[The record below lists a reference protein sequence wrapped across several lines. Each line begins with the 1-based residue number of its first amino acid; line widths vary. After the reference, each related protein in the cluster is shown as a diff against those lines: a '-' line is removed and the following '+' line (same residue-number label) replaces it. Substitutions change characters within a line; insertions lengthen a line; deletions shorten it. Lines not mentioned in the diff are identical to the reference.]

1 MIRSLR
7 GRLFV
12 GLTAI
17 IVLTAAIGGTFA
29 YKWAFGEA
37 IEMQDS
43 ILIQL
48 ASLAQSGAIS
58 GGQPLHGVEEDTE
71 VWLIELGKTPR
82 GPADDRQLF
91 SLQDGM
97 QVATWNK
104 QPVRV
109 LLRTRPD
116 GSRFAVAQPTAVRDE
131 TARDVAFRT
140 LLPIAALIPCL
151 MVVTAL
157 VIAYSLRPM
166 VRLAGDLDSRRAD
179 DMTPLPLSR
188 MPSELHPFIGSING
202 LLARMRLLMDQQRRF
217 VADAAHEL
225 RTPITALSLQA
236 ENLDALALPKRAQE
250 RVAALKQGM
259 RRTKHLLEQLLA
271 LARHEAIPS
280 DPAEMPIAVLD
291 HVAKEVV
298 AGLLPEA
305 TDQGIELRFALVEPL
320 SVRGEPVMLAALLR
334 NLLDNALRFTPR
346 GGTIDIGIYRQD
358 DLAILQIEDTGPGI
372 PSTDLDQVFEP
383 FFRGSRPEG
392 EGAGLGLSIVK
403 RIVDS
408 LGGNIA
414 LENVAGAGRSGLR
427 ATVRLPIAVQP
438 DCPTRKRGEHS
449 ERQEAPELR
458 APKSQLSLVGE
469 MILLKARR
477 RTRRVESNQGTERQ
491 QFTRGEN
498 GGHHEEN

>member
-12 GLTAI
+12 GLTTI
-17 IVLTAAIGGTFA
+17 ILLTGAIGSMFA
-29 YKWAFGEA
+29 YRWAFGEA
-37 IEMQDS
+37 IELQDS

-48 ASLAQSGAIS
+48 ASLAQNANFS

-82 GPADDRQLF
+82 GLADDRQLF
-91 SLQDGM
+91 ALQDGL
-97 QVATWNK
+97 QVTTWKN

-140 LLPIAALIPCL
+140 LLPIGALIPCL

-157 VIAYSLRPM
+157 VIAHSLRPM

-179 DMTPLPLSR
+179 DMTPLPLEST
-188 MPSELHPFIGSING
+188 PSELHPFITSINR

-236 ENLDALALPKRAQE
+236 ENLESVALPKQARE

-259 RRTKHLLEQLLA
+259 HRTKHLLEQLLA
-271 LARHEAIPS
+271 LARNEANPAG
-280 DPAEMPIAVLD
+280 PAEMPLAALD
-291 HVAKEVV
+291 RVAKEVV
-298 AGLLPEA
+298 ADLLPEA
-305 TDQGIELRFALVEPL
+305 TDRSIDLGFALVEPL
-320 SVRGEPVMLAALLR
+320 MVRSEPVMLAAMIR

-358 DLAILQIEDTGPGI
+358 DAAILQIEDTGPGI
-372 PSTDLDQVFEP
+372 ASTDLDQIFEP
-383 FFRGSRPEG
+383 FFRGSRPDG
-392 EGAGLGLSIVK
+392 EGTGLGLSIVK
-403 RIVDS
+403 RIVDN
-408 LGGNIA
+408 LGGKIA
-414 LENVAGAGRSGLR
+414 LENIAGIGRSGLR
-427 ATVRLPIAVQP
+427 AAVRLPIAGDP
-438 DCPTRKRGEHS
+438 DSPPS
-449 ERQEAPELR
+449 EGKESRETQAPEL
-458 APKSQLSLVGE
+458 GC
-469 MILLKARR
+469 
-477 RTRRVESNQGTERQ
+477 G
-491 QFTRGEN
+491 
-498 GGHHEEN
+498 